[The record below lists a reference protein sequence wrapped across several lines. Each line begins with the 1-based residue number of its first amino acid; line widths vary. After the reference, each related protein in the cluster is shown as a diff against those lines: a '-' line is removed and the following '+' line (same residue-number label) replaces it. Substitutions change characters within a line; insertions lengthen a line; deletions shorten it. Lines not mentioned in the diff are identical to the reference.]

1 MKHSESIAALAP
13 ALVKA
18 SAELKAVQ
26 RDRENSHFRNRYA
39 TLDAIIESVRPT
51 LAKHGLAVVQGAT
64 APLSREDGL
73 VAGFIVE
80 TMLVHSSGEWIV
92 SSAVMPLVKADPQS
106 AGSALTYGRR
116 YGLSALLSLA
126 TDDDDDAESAQPP
139 RNAAPPRQSAPPRAE
154 RPAAAPAPA
163 PQASGRQAANKG
175 DECPKC
181 SGPMWDNRVGK
192 KNPKS
197 PDYKCKDK
205 ACDGVIWPSR
215 DVAPAPQMDESEWE
229 RIDEDMA
236 SDEMPF

>member
-18 SAELKAVQ
+18 SAELKAIHK
-26 RDRENSHFRNRYA
+26 DRENSHFRNRYA
-39 TLDAIIESVRPT
+39 TLDAIVESVRPV

-73 VAGFIVE
+73 VAGFVVE
-80 TMLVHSSGEWIV
+80 TMLVHTSGEFLI

-126 TDDDDDAESAQPP
+126 TDDDDDAETAQPA
-139 RNAAPPRQSAPPRAE
+139 RTAAPAQAAPR
-154 RPAAAPAPA
+154 AAAP
-163 PQASGRQAANKG
+163 RQAASAVPAKAQPKG

-205 ACDGVIWPSR
+205 SCDGVIWPSR
-215 DVAPAPQMDESEWE
+215 DVAPAPQMSESEWE
-229 RIDEDMA
+229 QIDEDMA
-236 SDEMPF
+236 EIQMPF